1 MTRMFF
7 VAALWMIS
15 QQGFSQMSAVLDAI
29 RSGNASEL
37 GSFLE
42 DRVELGIDAGYVFV
56 PKNTAVSQLATF
68 FKNHRPLGFKEI
80 HQGAS
85 KGKDAK
91 YTIGELETNNGSFRV
106 YIYAN
111 QTGRKTSI
119 QEIRF
124 DRN

>member
-15 QQGFSQMSAVLDAI
+15 LQGYSQMNAVFDAI
-29 RSGNASEL
+29 RSGNATEL

-42 DRVELGIDAGYVFV
+42 ERIELGIDADYVFV

-68 FKNHRPLGFKEI
+68 FKNHRPTGFKEI

-85 KGKDAK
+85 RGRDAK
-91 YTIGELETNNGSFRV
+91 YTIGELETNNGTFRV

-111 QTGRKTSI
+111 QTGSKTSI